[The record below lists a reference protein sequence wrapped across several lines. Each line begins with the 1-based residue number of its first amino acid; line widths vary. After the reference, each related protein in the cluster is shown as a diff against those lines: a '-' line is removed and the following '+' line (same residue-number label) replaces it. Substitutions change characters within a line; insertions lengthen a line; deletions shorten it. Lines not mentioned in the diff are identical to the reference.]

1 MCVCVLVLSCSIIQ
15 LSVAPWTVASQAL
28 LSMEFSRQEY
38 WSELP
43 FPPPGDLSDPGMELS
58 SLAFSALVG
67 RFFITEPPGK
77 PRYTVEI
84 EKQMNSY

>member
-1 MCVCVLVLSCSIIQ
+1 MFVCMSLNCVQ
-15 LSVAPWTVASQAL
+15 LFVTPWTVARQAP
-28 LSMEFSRQEY
+28 LSMGFSRQDY
-38 WSELP
+38 WTGLP

-77 PRYTVEI
+77 PRYIVEI